1 MPTYNPKDM
10 AYVLQMSKSSG
21 KYTPEEMALMQD
33 INQNVAGGA
42 MTGMPMQGQ
51 QMGQARTQLPLQQTS
66 NPYQNAQGMGQQQ
79 QMGGSPLQ
87 NQEMP
92 QGVPMNRLQQIQ
104 AAANQ
109 VLAGGQNPEG
119 QNMANIAK
127 YFQGRQ

>member
-33 INQNVAGGA
+33 INRTVAGGA
-42 MTGMPMQGQ
+42 MTGMPT
-51 QMGQARTQLPLQQTS
+51 QAIDPNSVVRPGEMPMRAVDPDSVLRPGEAS
-66 NPYQNAQGMGQQQ
+66 MA
-79 QMGGSPLQ
+79 
-87 NQEMP
+87 MP
-92 QGVPMNRLQQIQ
+92 QGQPMNRLAQIQ

-109 VLAGGQNPEG
+109 VLGGGQNPEG
-119 QNMANIAK
+119 SRMANIAR

>member
-33 INQNVAGGA
+33 INRTVAGGA

-51 QMGQARTQLPLQQTS
+51 PQSQPVGQPMGQPQA
-66 NPYQNAQGMGQQQ
+66 
-79 QMGGSPLQ
+79 
-87 NQEMP
+87 MP
-92 QGVPMNRLQQIQ
+92 QGVPMNRLAQLQ
-104 AAANQ
+104 AAANAQ
-109 VLAGGQNPEG
+109 LAGQGDAANP
-119 QNMANIAK
+119 NMANIAR

>member
-33 INQNVAGGA
+33 INRTVAGGA
-42 MTGMPMQGQ
+42 MTGMPTGAAMTAGEMQRMASMPMVQGS
-51 QMGQARTQLPLQQTS
+51 G
-66 NPYQNAQGMGQQQ
+66 NAVPMP
-79 QMGGSPLQ
+79 MINNSANTAP
-87 NQEMP
+87 MP
-92 QGVPMNRLQQIQ
+92 QIQPTNRLAAIQ

-109 VLAGGQNPEG
+109 VLAGGENPEG
-119 QNMANIAK
+119 SRMANIAR

>member
-33 INQNVAGGA
+33 INRNVAGGA
-42 MTGMPMQGQ
+42 MTGMPAQGQ
-51 QMGQARTQLPLQQTS
+51 PQAMPQAMPGSMSNADMAAMQQ
-66 NPYQNAQGMGQQQ
+66 A
-79 QMGGSPLQ
+79 
-87 NQEMP
+87 MP
-92 QGVPMNRLQQIQ
+92 QGQPMNRLQQIQ

-109 VLAGGQNPEG
+109 VLAGGENPEG
-119 QNMANIAK
+119 SRMANIAK